1 MKKLIESRI
10 ENMSTRDVFFF
21 RVRCDA
27 CGDTVESKPARFS
40 KASATP
46 ETAEKEVVYEAL
58 YQQELDAARK
68 RACSELAAHMNCCPV
83 CKRVVCN
90 SCFLICEDLDMC
102 ADCAAKLNEKG
113 VPVNAGTSG

>member
-1 MKKLIESRI
+1 MKKIIESRI
-10 ENMSTRDVFFF
+10 DNISTRDAFCF
-21 RVRCDA
+21 RVQCDV
-27 CGDTVESKPARFS
+27 CGSALDSKAIRFS

-102 ADCAAKLNEKG
+102 ADCAKKLNESG
-113 VPVNAGTSG
+113 TPVHD